1 MEKHYDLAVI
11 GGGFSGCAAAL
22 AAARGG
28 AKVLLV
34 ERINAL
40 GGAPCTMAVN
50 PFMRNATT
58 LPDTNERKQ
67 LSQGIFAEIYDA
79 LKAEGAT
86 RDNIFNPEYL
96 KIILNRKMKEAGVD
110 LLFNSL
116 FVSAKREGN
125 RVVSV
130 TVANKSGL
138 TELEADFFVDATG
151 DADVAYSAG
160 FPTRLGRPEDNL
172 CQPMTLCFSIGG
184 VDPAKFDENQGRIV
198 PLWQEEK
205 KKGTIRNP
213 MDGIMVFHSTFPGIV
228 NLNATRIVKRNPV
241 DAYDVT
247 AADIEAREQMVELHE
262 FLKNRVPGF
271 ENSMILSS
279 AVQTGVRESRM
290 IDGEHLLTAEELVA
304 CTAFEDAIA
313 CGNYD
318 IDIHNPEG
326 SGTSHYFFPAGQY
339 YTIPYRSLIP
349 KNAENLLVAGRCI
362 SATHEA
368 QASIR
373 IMCIVCTLGEA
384 AGTAVSVAVKDGT
397 TTRNVDVGKLRRT
410 LEQNGAVIQ

>member
-184 VDPAKFDENQGRIV
+184 ASPPVRTEVRRKSGQNRSSLAGGKEKRDDQKSDGRHNGV
-198 PLWQEEK
+198 SQHL
-205 KKGTIRNP
+205 
-213 MDGIMVFHSTFPGIV
+213 PGH
-228 NLNATRIVKRNPV
+228 REPEC
-241 DAYDVT
+241 DAYR
-247 AADIEAREQMVELHE
+247 EA
-262 FLKNRVPGF
+262 
-271 ENSMILSS
+271 
-279 AVQTGVRESRM
+279 
-290 IDGEHLLTAEELVA
+290 
-304 CTAFEDAIA
+304 
-313 CGNYD
+313 
-318 IDIHNPEG
+318 
-326 SGTSHYFFPAGQY
+326 
-339 YTIPYRSLIP
+339 
-349 KNAENLLVAGRCI
+349 
-362 SATHEA
+362 
-368 QASIR
+368 
-373 IMCIVCTLGEA
+373 
-384 AGTAVSVAVKDGT
+384 
-397 TTRNVDVGKLRRT
+397 
-410 LEQNGAVIQ
+410 